1 MNQPHSR
8 HSNKPFHNLLPNE
21 ETSMRPAI
29 KSRREGAL
37 LVICGILGLL
47 TAGSAA
53 AASLSPPPGAHH
65 VCADAQLSI
74 TFSSPPT
81 IGSAGVIRVF
91 ADDDTLVDSVDLA
104 NAADARRP
112 IGGAVSD
119 SGVVH
124 QFNYFPVLVT
134 GNTAIITL
142 HRQLDY
148 GASYTVTVDPSVLT
162 DADGFP
168 GVAAGAWRFTT
179 KHAPPSLRWGRIVV
193 AVDGR
198 GDFCTVQGA
207 IDLVPSGNARPVT
220 IEVRPGAY
228 NEIDYV
234 PADKPFITVRGIDRD
249 ATVIQYTNNDR
260 FNVAP
265 VSTRD
270 NQCPQRRIPGTP
282 DLFNCWRSLFGV
294 EATDFTLENITLH
307 NTTPFGGT
315 QAEAFR
321 GNNARILLNRV
332 TLISFQDTLRLQTA
346 GFVTNS
352 LIAGDVDFTWGT
364 GAVFFQDNELRLQ
377 HTGFISQV
385 RNDLTTHGFVYLHN
399 RFTRVAGVP
408 DGATYLSRIEPLRFP
423 NSEAVFI
430 ENAMDGMI
438 IPAGF
443 QLNPNTVNC
452 ANAPLVHFWEFGS
465 TDLSGN
471 PVDTSHRLPCSMQI
485 LAAVAAQYRDPAFV
499 LGGWVPYT
507 VNATPAGIAPGPT
520 VGPVA
525 NGTAVTVNWSA
536 PGGHSTRDVIALFPA
551 GEDGFRPFRGRDPE
565 RMPRWQFVSAGTTGT
580 LSFALP
586 NHGGPFEF
594 RYLRFD
600 DGAQV
605 AVSNVI
611 GPSPPCDRR
620 DDDDDR
626 GAVAASTCIEH

>member
-1 MNQPHSR
+1 M
-8 HSNKPFHNLLPNE
+8 L
-21 ETSMRPAI
+21 
-29 KSRREGAL
+29 KSRRAGAL
-37 LVICGILGLL
+37 LVAVGILGWL
-47 TAGSAA
+47 TGGSAA
-53 AASLSPPPGAHH
+53 APGLSPPPGAHH
-65 VCADAQLSI
+65 VCADSQLAI

-81 IGSAGVIRVF
+81 VGSTGVIRVF
-91 ADDDTLVDSVDLA
+91 ADDDTLVDSIDLA
-104 NAADARRP
+104 NPADAKRP

-124 QFNYFPVLVT
+124 EFNYFPVLVT
-134 GNTAIITL
+134 GNTALITL
-142 HRQLDY
+142 HQQLAY
-148 GASYTVTVDPSVLT
+148 GESYTVTIDPSVLT
-162 DADGFP
+162 DADGFA
-168 GVAAGAWRFTT
+168 GVAAGEWRFTT
-179 KHAPPSLRWGRIVV
+179 RRAPPSLRWGEIVV
-193 AVDGR
+193 AADGG

-207 IDLVPSGNARPVT
+207 IDLVPSNNTRLVT
-220 IEVRPGAY
+220 ITVRPGTY

-234 PADKPFITVRGIDRD
+234 PADKPFITVRGLDRD
-249 ATVIQYTNNDR
+249 TTVIQYTNNDH

-265 VSTRD
+265 VSTSD
-270 NQCPQRRIPGTP
+270 NQCPQRRIPGAP

-294 EATDFTLENITLH
+294 EASDFTLENITLH

-352 LIAGDVDFTWGT
+352 LIEGDVDFTWGT

-385 RNDLTTHGFVYLHN
+385 RNDNTNHGFVYVNN

-423 NSEAVFI
+423 FSEAVFI
-430 ENAMDGMI
+430 DNAMDGMI

-443 QLNPNTVNC
+443 QLNPKTVNC
-452 ANAPLVHFWEFGS
+452 ANAPLIHFWEFGS

-471 PVDTSHRLPCSMQI
+471 PVDVSHRLPCSMQI

-507 VNATPAGIAPGPT
+507 VNATPAGTAPGPT

-525 NGTAVTVNWSA
+525 GGTTVTVNWSA
-536 PGGHSTRDVIALFPA
+536 PSGHSTWDVIAMFRA
-551 GEDGFRPFRGRDPE
+551 DEDIFRSFRGRDPDG
-565 RMPRWQFVSAGTTGT
+565 RPLSWQFVGAGTTGT
-580 LSFALP
+580 LSFTLP
-586 NHGGPFEF
+586 QFGGPFEF
-594 RYLRFD
+594 RYLTHD
-600 DGAQV
+600 NPQAA

-611 GPSPPCDRR
+611 GPQPCDRR
-620 DDDDDR
+620 NDGDL
-626 GAVAASTCIEH
+626 AEHAAEAPACIEH